1 MMRGAEREIAQ
12 KGYAHPEALVKTK
25 RVREHLEA
33 LPLRIVEDV
42 LFYEEGYT
50 FNAARLPIER

>member
-12 KGYAHPEALVKTK
+12 KGYAQPEALVKTK
-25 RVREHLEA
+25 RVRESLEA

-42 LFYEEGYT
+42 LFLEEGYT

>member
-1 MMRGAEREIAQ
+1 MAQAEQQIME

-25 RVREHLEA
+25 RVRESLEA

-42 LFYEEGYT
+42 LFLEEGYT

>member
-12 KGYAHPEALVKTK
+12 KGYVHSEALVKTK
-25 RVREHLEA
+25 RVRERLEA

-42 LFYEEGYT
+42 LFYEEEYT